1 MIAGGPRLLPRYIPE
16 TKNPVPGDTS
26 GVAGAIRRATVG
38 GIAHGM
44 PLAILDAPAGGRPDE

>member
-1 MIAGGPRLLPRYIPE
+1 MPRYIPE